1 MAEEKSIKERMKL
14 VEENF
19 KIQSDLVRLLSVAV
33 NNQHD
38 TYLLLKM
45 QYAGLEERL
54 LWVCKELEQLKK
66 TVTDSRK
73 YSEQRFDT
81 LEQRFDTLAERLDSN
96 EKTLDDRIES
106 AVTRAL
112 NKKFH

>member
-1 MAEEKSIKERMKL
+1 
-14 VEENF
+14 
-19 KIQSDLVRLLSVAV
+19 LLGVAV

-45 QYAGLEERL
+45 QHARLEERL
-54 LWVCKELEQLKK
+54 LWACNELEQLKK

-81 LEQRFDTLAERLDSN
+81 LEQRFDTMEQRFDTLAERLDSN

-112 NKKFH
+112 NKKFN